1 MEKMFEIQ
9 PILQIK
15 ENINANEGEEIMKE
29 NFKILHLHKIKWRH
43 DSRNALCWSFY
54 CINGN
59 KPMDVKW
66 FSLMRCIICCANS
79 ILIQVPKH
87 KQGKV

>member
-1 MEKMFEIQ
+1 MEKERMEKMFEIQ

-43 DSRNALCWSFY
+43 DS
-54 CINGN
+54 INGN